1 MNFSFDEQQRSLA
14 ETVASVLADVP
25 ALTAPDLAAAG
36 DDIAWSSLAELG
48 LFALQVP
55 EADGGV
61 GLTLVDVAL
70 AAEALGAGLAPPA
83 IASTL
88 IAIDLIASHGSD
100 RQRDEWL
107 SRIAAGECRVAIA
120 MYEAGGDYDLA
131 DLATVVR
138 GGRMQGDKLMV
149 AGAEQADL
157 FIVVA
162 RDGNDAGAYLVAN
175 GVDGVSVEPHDTLDP
190 SAGLARVRLADVAL
204 GNDALLGGGNP
215 RAALDRLFDVGA
227 IVHAGLSIGIA
238 GRMLDRTVD
247 YAKTREQFGRPIGSF
262 QTIKHRCADMAVAV
276 EAGRSV
282 AYYAFWAAAED
293 DADRSRAASM
303 AKAYCGDVAR
313 FVCNEAIQV
322 HGGMGFTWE
331 LGLHRYLRRAKLI
344 EHQFGDTVYHQ
355 ERVLVETLAH
365 GDQSLAPRRDAA

>member
-1 MNFSFDEQQRSLA
+1 MNFAFDEQQRSLA
-14 ETVASVLADVP
+14 ETVASALADVP

-36 DDIAWSSLAELG
+36 DDIAWSSLAGLG
-48 LFALQVP
+48 LFALQAP
-55 EADGGV
+55 EVNGGV

-70 AAEALGAGLAPPA
+70 AVEALGSELAPPA

-88 IAIDLIASHGSD
+88 IAIDLITRHGSD
-100 RQRDEWL
+100 RQREEWL

-162 RDGNDAGAYLVAN
+162 NDGNDAGAYLVAN
-175 GVDGVSVEPHDTLDP
+175 GVDGVSVEPHDTIDP
-190 SAGLARVRLADVAL
+190 TSRLARVRLVDVVL
-204 GNDALLGGGNP
+204 GNDTLLGGANP
-215 RAALDRLFDVGA
+215 RAALDRLFDIGA
-227 IVHAGLSIGIA
+227 IVHAGLLIGIA
-238 GRMLDRTVD
+238 GRMLDRSVE

-276 EAGRSV
+276 EAGRSI
-282 AYYAFWAAAED
+282 AYYAFWTGAED
-293 DADRSRAASM
+293 GADRSRAASM
-303 AKAYCGDVAR
+303 AKAYCGEVSR
-313 FVCNEAIQV
+313 FVCNEAIQI

-344 EHQFGDTVYHQ
+344 EHQFGDTVHHQ
-355 ERVLVETLAH
+355 ERVLVETLAQ
-365 GDQSLAPRRDAA
+365 GDRSLAARRDAA